1 MMTNK
6 HLSLAEQRE
15 KIRAQLHAQ
24 REVIAIKLT
33 RAEVQESSYPRSM
46 VMRFLTQRPVAAITA
61 EVATL
66 FLGARLIR
74 SFNSVRTL
82 LQVFKS
88 LRSGKTTLA
97 A

>member
-1 MMTNK
+1 MTNK

-15 KIRAQLHAQ
+15 QIRAQLHAQ
-24 REVIAIKLT
+24 REVIAMKLT
-33 RAEVQESSYPRSM
+33 RAEVQDRSYPRSM

-66 FLGARLIR
+66 LLGARLIR
-74 SFNSVRTL
+74 SFNSVKTL
-82 LQVFKS
+82 VQVFKS
-88 LRSGKTTLA
+88 LRSGKNIMA